1 MMGDDSTG
9 PGSMEGQQCVLNVW
23 TRREVK
29 EELHRGRS
37 VQWKENGSKQTVV
50 LS

>member
-1 MMGDDSTG
+1 
-9 PGSMEGQQCVLNVW
+9 MEGQQCVLNVW

-29 EELHRGRS
+29 EELHRGRRS